1 MARFKDPSFVRAAF
15 EPYLQPGEQVRHVAN
30 AVRQPGMTPDGH
42 VGKITWQALGV
53 KVKYR

>member
-1 MARFKDPSFVRAAF
+1 M
-15 EPYLQPGEQVRHVAN
+15 RHEGTP
-30 AVRQPGMTPDGH
+30 QPGMTPDGH